1 MELRVEGEALG
12 LKEKLWSLIIIII
25 IIIII
30 RNSYI
35 APNPT

>member
-25 IIIII
+25 III